1 MLGVGNIKTNK
12 ENQVW
17 RDVPVVPALNRQE
30 QEPVS
35 AARQKSCLK
44 ETEKKKRGQGE
55 GVGSRDLAFTE
66 LT

>member
-1 MLGVGNIKTNK
+1 MLGVGDLKTNK

-30 QEPVS
+30 QEPIS
-35 AARQKSCLK
+35 AARQKSRLK
-44 ETEKKKRGQGE
+44 KTEKKRGQGE
-55 GVGSRDLAFTE
+55 GVGSRDLALTE